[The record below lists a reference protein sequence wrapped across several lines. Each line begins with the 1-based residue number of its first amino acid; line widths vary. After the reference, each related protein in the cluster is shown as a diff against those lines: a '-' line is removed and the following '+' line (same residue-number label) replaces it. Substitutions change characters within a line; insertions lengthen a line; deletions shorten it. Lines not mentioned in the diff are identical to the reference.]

1 MEEEIA
7 THSSTL
13 AWAIPWTQDSPW
25 GHEESDTPE
34 HSTEQRSAE
43 RLNTLTRDHGCTEQV
58 LWCWTLVLCPL
69 RRCLSFPSSAHI
81 SPPCPLVFNSL
92 DMSRSVS
99 VTTAGQCRLAP
110 LIQVILDCSHLY
122 DYAVKL
128 LFKLRSCEYSGL
140 DLWKLLAA
148 RPSLERGSSPCP
160 GALGFL
166 LRFQKARGA
175 PSCVDNKRWG
185 PSLAVRRDA
194 PSLP

>member
-1 MEEEIA
+1 MYKEYPKFYSHEILDYGRKSRTDDPLLSVEEV
-7 THSSTL
+7 S
-13 AWAIPWTQDSPW
+13 
-25 GHEESDTPE
+25 
-34 HSTEQRSAE
+34 
-43 RLNTLTRDHGCTEQV
+43 
-58 LWCWTLVLCPL
+58 
-69 RRCLSFPSSAHI
+69 LS
-81 SPPCPLVFNSL
+81 LVFNSL

-128 LFKLRSCEYSGL
+128 LFKLHSCEYSAL

-148 RPSLERGSSPCP
+148 RPSLERGSSPRP

-166 LRFQKARGA
+166 LLFQKARGA
-175 PSCVDNKRWG
+175 PSCLDNKRSG